1 MSAALAIDI
10 GTYSIKAIAGEPGDV
25 VQIKRVAEVFN
36 TTGMA
41 VPTDDASAS
50 KLAQIIEAL
59 FTDYSFPRDNVHL
72 SLPETVVSSK
82 VISIPRLNDSE
93 LASAIGWQ
101 AEQHIPIPPD
111 ELSLEYQVLYR
122 PKKNEQALMRV
133 LIVGVRKQIVAQY
146 LSVFGQIGIEP
157 VHVETQMLSV
167 LRSLHFVPEDP
178 TTLVVHFGASS
189 MNLLMMH
196 QGELQFVLSQLN
208 GGQLLT
214 KTLEQRVGLDSVQAE
229 QYKRTYGL
237 RTDQFEGKVGQ
248 ALLPAL
254 QVLFA
259 EVKKA
264 IQFFVS
270 QHPQAAVER
279 VVLSGGSSL
288 LPDLVQY
295 VATELGTEVLI
306 AAPFANASG
315 EIPEKINQPGM
326 IVCMGLLSQTK

>member
-1 MSAALAIDI
+1 MPAALAIDI
-10 GTYSIKAIAGEPGDV
+10 GTYSIKAIAGIPGEV
-25 VQIKRVAEVFN
+25 VQVKRVAEVLN
-36 TTGMA
+36 KTGMGVA
-41 VPTDDASAS
+41 IDDASAS
-50 KLAQIIEAL
+50 KLAQILESL
-59 FTDYSFPRDNVHL
+59 FTAYSLPRDGVRL

-93 LASAIGWQ
+93 LASAISWQ
-101 AEQHIPIPPD
+101 AEQHIPIPPE
-111 ELSLEYQVLYR
+111 ELSLEYEVLYR

-133 LIVGVRKQIVAQY
+133 LLVGVRKQIIAQY
-146 LSVFGQIGIEP
+146 LSVFSQIGIEP
-157 VHVETQMLSV
+157 EHVETQMLSV

-178 TTLVVHFGASS
+178 TTLVVHFDASS

-196 QGELQFVLSQLN
+196 QGELQFVLSQIN

-214 KTLEQRVGLDSVQAE
+214 KTLEQRVGLDAVQAE

-270 QHPQAAVER
+270 QHPQASVER
-279 VVLSGGSSL
+279 IVLSGGSAL

-306 AAPFANASG
+306 AAPFATASG

>member
-1 MSAALAIDI
+1 MPAALAIDI
-10 GTYSIKAIAGEPGDV
+10 GTYSIKAIAGIPGEV
-25 VQIKRVAEVFN
+25 VQVKRVAEVFN
-36 TTGMA
+36 TTGMGVA
-41 VPTDDASAS
+41 IDDASAS
-50 KLAQIIEAL
+50 KLAQILESL
-59 FTDYSFPRDNVHL
+59 FTDYSLPRDGVRL

-93 LASAIGWQ
+93 LASAISWQ
-101 AEQHIPIPPD
+101 AEQHIPIPPE
-111 ELSLEYQVLYR
+111 ELSLEYEVLYR

-133 LIVGVRKQIVAQY
+133 LLVGVRKQIIAQY
-146 LSVFGQIGIEP
+146 LSVFSQIGIEP
-157 VHVETQMLSV
+157 EHVETQMLSV

-178 TTLVVHFGASS
+178 NTLVVRFDASS

-214 KTLEQRVGLDSVQAE
+214 KTLEQRVGLDAVQAE

-259 EVKKA
+259 EVKNP

-270 QHPQAAVER
+270 QHTQAAAER
-279 VVLSGGSSL
+279 IVLSGGSAL

-306 AAPFANASG
+306 AAPFATASG